1 MPTDFDHIVL
11 AQRIRFGTG
20 KAAEI
25 LHEELAGRG
34 AQRVMLIA
42 SEFEQEIARGVTR
55 DIEVL
60 VNHQDVAPHV
70 PIDKANSARDVAL
83 ANNIDTIV
91 CVGGGSTTGLAK
103 AVALTSGIPIVAVP
117 TTYAGSEATNVW
129 GLTEE
134 SRKTTGVDNAVLP
147 VTIIYDASLTLSLPI
162 DLSIASGMNGMAHC
176 VDSMWA
182 PRTDPLARSL
192 AEEGIRALARGLRGI
207 AIDGSNIESREW
219 ALFGAYASASSFS
232 SAGSGLHHKICHVL
246 GGRFN
251 LPHAQT
257 HTVILPH
264 VLAFNVVASPE
275 ADERI
280 SRALGAQTALGGLT
294 RLYEELNAPRALQDF
309 GYSHNDIAESVD
321 LIMEVVPPTNPR
333 KVSAADLTAI
343 LENALRG
350 KSPAVV

>member
-1 MPTDFDHIVL
+1 MPFDFDHIAL

-25 LHEELAGRG
+25 LAEEVTERG
-34 AQRVMLIA
+34 AQRIMLIA
-42 SEFEQEIARGVTR
+42 SEYEQEIARKVTSL
-55 DIEVL
+55 ISVHI
-60 VNHQDVAPHV
+60 NHEDVAPHV
-70 PIDKANSARDVAL
+70 PLEKAISAREVAL
-83 ANNIDTIV
+83 ANEIDLLV

-103 AVALTSGIPIVAVP
+103 AIALTTGIPIVAVP

-147 VTIIYDASLTLSLPI
+147 VTIIYDANLTLSLPI
-162 DLSIASGMNGMAHC
+162 ELSISSGMNGMAHC

-182 PRTDPLARSL
+182 PRTEPLARSL
-192 AEEGIRALARGLRGI
+192 AEEGIRSLAKGLRGI
-207 AIDGSNIESREW
+207 SRDGMDIESREW

-264 VLAFNVVASPE
+264 VLAFNVLASHE
-275 ADERI
+275 ANERI
-280 SRALGAQTALGGLT
+280 ARALDANSALEGLD
-294 RLYEELNAPRALQDF
+294 RLYNELGAPRALKDF
-309 GYSHNDIAESVD
+309 GFTAENIPESVE
-321 LIMEVVPPTNPR
+321 LILEVVPPTNPR
-333 KVSAADLTAI
+333 PVSSADLTLI
-343 LENALRG
+343 LTNALHG
-350 KSPAVV
+350 NTPIAS

>member
-1 MPTDFDHIVL
+1 MPSDFDHIAL

-20 KAAEI
+20 KAPEI
-25 LHEELAGRG
+25 LAEEVKERQ
-34 AQRVMLIA
+34 AQRIMLIA
-42 SEFEQEIARGVTR
+42 SEFEQEIALKVTAL
-55 DIEVL
+55 IQVL

-70 PIDKANSARDVAL
+70 PIDKALIAREIAVA
-83 ANNIDTIV
+83 NQIDLIV

-103 AVALTSGIPIVAVP
+103 AIALTTGISIVAVP

-134 SRKTTGVDNAVLP
+134 SRKTTGIDNAVLP
-147 VTIIYDASLTLSLPI
+147 ATIIYDANLTLSLPI

-192 AEEGIRALARGLRGI
+192 AEEGIRSLAKGLRGI
-207 AIDGSNIESREW
+207 SRDGLDIDSREW
-219 ALFGAYASASSFS
+219 ALLGAYASASSFS

-264 VLAFNVVASPE
+264 VLAFNVAASAE

-280 SRALGAQTALGGLT
+280 ARALDAPSALVGLDQ
-294 RLYEELNAPRALQDF
+294 LYNELDAPRALQDF
-309 GYSHNDIAESVD
+309 GFASENIPESVE
-321 LIMEVVPPTNPR
+321 LIMEVVPTSNPR
-333 KVSAADLTAI
+333 PVSSSDLTLI
-343 LENALRG
+343 LENALVG
-350 KSPAVV
+350 NSPLSR

>member
-1 MPTDFDHIVL
+1 MTFDFDHVAL

-25 LHEELAGRG
+25 LAAEVK
-34 AQRVMLIA
+34 QRDARKIMVIA
-42 SEFEQEIARGVTR
+42 SEFEQEIASKVTAA
-55 DIEVL
+55 IKVL
-60 VNHQDVAPHV
+60 INHKDVAPHV
-70 PIDKANSARDVAL
+70 PIEKAKIAREIASA
-83 ANNIDTIV
+83 NEIDLIV

-103 AVALTSGIPIVAVP
+103 AIALTSGIPIVAVP

-129 GLTEE
+129 GLTEG

-147 VTIIYDASLTLSLPI
+147 VTIIYDASLTLSLPL

-192 AEEGIRALARGLRGI
+192 AEEGIRSLALGLRGI
-207 AIDGSNIESREW
+207 NQNGSDIKSREW

-264 VLAFNVVASPE
+264 VLAFNVPASPE

-280 SRALGAQTALGGLT
+280 ARALGSQSALKGLDL
-294 RLYEELNAPRALQDF
+294 LYEELRAPRALQNF
-309 GYSHNDIAESVD
+309 GYSLEDIAESVE

-333 KVSAADLTAI
+333 PVVAADIRFI
-343 LENALRG
+343 LENALTG
-350 KSPAVV
+350 NAPSSK